1 MGRHG
6 AHRIPVRELRRAHL
20 RLLEAYESLLRDY
33 ARLTQDHRGPL
44 DRASGGPS
52 ASRRRHRP
60 SWAAP
65 HLARGLTPMDVD
77 TACEMMRDWGLLV
90 APGVEA

>member
-6 AHRIPVRELRRAHL
+6 AHHIPARELRKAHL
-20 RLLEAYESLLRDY
+20 RLLEAYERLLRDY
-33 ARLTQDHRGPL
+33 ARLTQNHPGPL
-44 DRASGGPS
+44 DRLSGGPS
-52 ASRRRHRP
+52 ASRRRP

-77 TACEMMRDWGLLV
+77 TACAMMRDWGLLT